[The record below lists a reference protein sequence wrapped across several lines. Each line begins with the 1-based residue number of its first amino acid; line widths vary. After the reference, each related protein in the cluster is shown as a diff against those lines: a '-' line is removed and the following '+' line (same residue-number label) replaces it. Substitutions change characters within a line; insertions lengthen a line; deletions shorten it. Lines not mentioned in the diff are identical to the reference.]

1 MDSQQENKKKKEK
14 ITSSGISAIF
24 GAFVVFTILV
34 IFLYYNFITELSIGT
49 GAGTLSIVFIFT
61 LVSVIGIKSIV
72 MAGEKPPSMNDV
84 GDISLRSFIS
94 VLLIVAPA
102 LLASRIV
109 PIVGRSF
116 ENTVGYFW
124 IKSFGGLKD
133 VANGV
138 FQSNGM
144 YEDHSI
150 IATQIT
156 DDKTQFDTYLADM
169 SSPDS
174 SPFKG
179 VTAAFTTGYTT
190 ESPIYKLYELVVK
203 KHSISEATLVS
214 LATIVAMYTCFLP
227 IKYPWI
233 RA

>member
-1 MDSQQENKKKKEK
+1 MSSRQQNKKKTEN
-14 ITSSGISAIF
+14 ISSAGISAIF
-24 GAFVVFTILV
+24 GAFVVFTIFV

-49 GAGTLSIVFIFT
+49 GGGTLGIVFT
-61 LVSVIGIKSIV
+61 LMFVSVIGIKSIV
-72 MAGEKPPSMNDV
+72 MPSKKPPSLNDV
-84 GDISLRSFIS
+84 GDIFLRSFIS

-102 LLASRIV
+102 LLAARVV

-116 ENTVGYFW
+116 ENTAGYFW
-124 IKSFGGLKD
+124 IKLFGGLKD
-133 VANGV
+133 VANNV

-150 IATQIT
+150 IVTQLT
-156 DDKTQFDTYLADM
+156 DDKTQFDTYLGGM
-169 SSPDS
+169 TSPDS

-179 VTAAFTTGYTT
+179 VTADFITGYTT